1 MADKPELKYTVK
13 QLPNRATGGV
23 LYVPAIVER
32 DETIP
37 LDEIII
43 RAIDRGLIAGIKPTA
58 AKSIANAIA
67 LQMYEELSNGRGVK
81 FGNYFSARVYLDGTS
96 DGNGTLLAIRNRV
109 KVKLFPG
116 TGFKLSLDS
125 FSWNFTQGGNIPK
138 VDWYISDAQEA
149 ERNLLQSGC
158 TVQIMGQDL
167 SSDRD
172 AAKKVT
178 FTEKVEEGQTPQ
190 VVEVTGFTFVGPD
203 MVTFAWPASL
213 VTGKEYR
220 VAFDRVI
227 GGTTY
232 RSNVVEV
239 AAVPA
244 VA

>member
-81 FGNYFSARVYLDGTS
+81 FGNYFAARIYLDGVS
-96 DGNGTLLAIRNRV
+96 DGDGTLLANRNHVNVR
-109 KVKLFPG
+109 LFPG
-116 TGFKLSLDS
+116 TGFKLSLAS
-125 FSWNFTQGGNIPK
+125 FSWNFVQGGNIPK
-138 VDWYISDAQEA
+138 VDWYISDAEDA
-149 ERNLLQSGC
+149 VRNELQSGK
-158 TVQIMGQDL
+158 TVQIMGRDL
-167 SSDRD
+167 HSARD
-172 AAKKVT
+172 VGKKVT
-178 FTEKVEEGQTPQ
+178 LTEVVEEGQTPD
-190 VVEVTGFTFVGPD
+190 VVEVTDFVLEGPNL
-203 MVTFAWPASL
+203 VTFAWPASL
-213 VTGKEYR
+213 TVGKSYK
-220 VAFDRVI
+220 ALFDRVI
-227 GGTTY
+227 GETTY
-232 RSNVVEV
+232 RSEEIVVS
-239 AAVPA
+239 AVQA

>member
-81 FGNYFSARVYLDGTS
+81 FGNYFAARIYLDGVS
-96 DGNGTLLAIRNRV
+96 DGDGTLLANRNHVNVR
-109 KVKLFPG
+109 LFPG
-116 TGFKLSLDS
+116 TGFKLSLAS
-125 FSWNFTQGGNIPK
+125 FSWNFVQGGNIPK
-138 VDWYISDAQEA
+138 VDWYISDADEA
-149 ERNLLQSGC
+149 ERNILQSGAA
-158 TVQIMGQDL
+158 VQILGVDL
-167 SSDRD
+167 SSERD

-178 FTEKVEEGQTPQ
+178 FTEKAAEGTPQ
-190 VVEVTGFTFVGPD
+190 VVEVADFTLAGPNL
-203 MVTFAWPASL
+203 VTFAWPASL
-213 VTGKEYR
+213 VTGKEYG
-220 VAFDRVI
+220 VTFDRVI

-239 AAVPA
+239 AVVPA
-244 VA
+244 AA

>member
-43 RAIDRGLIAGIKPTA
+43 RAIDRVLIAGIKPTA

-81 FGNYFSARVYLDGTS
+81 FGNYFAARIYLDGVS
-96 DGNGTLLAIRNRV
+96 DGDGTLLANRNHVNVR
-109 KVKLFPG
+109 LFPG
-116 TGFKLSLDS
+116 TGFKLSLAS
-125 FSWNFTQGGNIPK
+125 FSWNFVQGGNIPK
-138 VDWYISDAQEA
+138 VDWYISDADEA
-149 ERNLLQSGC
+149 ERNILQSGAA
-158 TVQIMGQDL
+158 VQILGVDL
-167 SSDRD
+167 SSERD

-178 FTEKVEEGQTPQ
+178 FAEKAAEGTPQ
-190 VVEVTGFTFVGPD
+190 VVEVADFTLAGPNL
-203 MVTFAWPASL
+203 VTFAWPASL
-213 VTGKEYR
+213 VTGKEYG
-220 VAFDRVI
+220 VTFDRVI

-239 AAVPA
+239 AVVPA
-244 VA
+244 AA